1 MPEVQDS
8 EVGHPTKGGEMMPLG
23 GTQLLIFF
31 LAGQSLV
38 LLIGISL
45 VIVVGVW
52 YFLRWRQ

>member
-31 LAGQSLV
+31 
-38 LLIGISL
+38 GISL